1 MKKDTQSPIKKN
13 GHRHDRHVARIA
25 AVQAL
30 YQIEQVQIKAS
41 VVIKEF
47 IEHRFV
53 MGVDQEKALKVDQ
66 ILFTN
71 LVELTEIRAKDID
84 SIISGALSQEWSLF
98 RLEYLL
104 RAILRVGCAEML
116 LDKGTPIPVI
126 INEYVTITH
135 EFYAGKEPGFVNG
148 ILNKIAQTLG
158 LITQLEDP
166 AEAAPEV
173 VNFLKDPKTTEATT
187 WEDEGG
193 AS

>member
-1 MKKDTQSPIKKN
+1 MKKDNQPPVKKN

-47 IEHRFV
+47 IQHRFAI
-53 MGVDQEKALKVDQ
+53 GLDQKKAIKVDQ
-66 ILFTN
+66 ILFAN
-71 LVELTEIRAKDID
+71 LVELTETRADDID
-84 SIISGALSQEWSLF
+84 SIISGALSQEWSLP

-104 RAILRVGCAEML
+104 RAILRAGCAEML

-126 INEYVTITH
+126 INEYVTVTH

-158 LITQLEDP
+158 LIIPSTGQSETVSEIAGL
-166 AEAAPEV
+166 
-173 VNFLKDPKTTEATT
+173 LKEPKTTEAIT